1 MIILGLNIHHPN
13 ASACIIKDGKLMFF
27 IEEERILRI
36 KNWDGFPK
44 NSIEK
49 CLNFCGLKI
58 DDVDKIVINSNPRS
72 NLKKK
77 IQFIFKNFYNIELY
91 KDRLSSFLKK
101 KSINQLLN
109 KNIINVDHHLSHISS
124 SAFISNFE
132 EATCLSLDGFGD
144 FCSGAVGKYKNNKIE
159 IDKRIYFPHSLGV
172 FYHAL
177 TQYLGFTNFGD
188 EYKIM
193 GLSGYGNPTLKSK
206 VYNLIQFDE
215 DNFYKL
221 NLKYFNFFKKNY
233 FNNNGIPEFNKLY
246 SNNIIEIL
254 GPPRKKNEKIT
265 EYHKDLACSLQTVYE
280 EIFFK
285 ILNKIYKKYK
295 QKKLCFAGG
304 CALNSLAN
312 GKIYE
317 NTDFEKV
324 FIPAFPGDSGGAIG
338 AALYNFYTNKDKTT
352 YIDNTSPFLGSSYSN
367 DEILEAIKNQLNEK
381 ELFVIKYFKEKK
393 EIINYCANLIT
404 QNKIVGWFQ
413 GRMEAGARALGNRS
427 LLANPTNPNIKD
439 VINSKIK
446 IREMFRPF
454 APSVLEEHA
463 STYFE
468 YHQNVDYMSMV
479 YKIKSEKMKKIPAV
493 CHVDGTGRLQTV
505 NEKNNLIFYNLIKEI
520 YNINGIPMVLN
531 TSLNENEPIVMTP
544 KHAINLFLRTS
555 MDAMAIE
562 NYLIIR
568 K

>member
-13 ASACIIKDGKLMFF
+13 ASACIVKDGKLMFF
-27 IEEERILRI
+27 VEEERILRI

-49 CLNFCGLKI
+49 CLDFCDIKI
-58 DDVDKIVINSNPRS
+58 DDIDHVVVNSNPSS
-72 NLKKK
+72 NIKNK
-77 IQFIFKNFYNIELY
+77 IFFIFKNFYNISLY
-91 KDRLSSFLKK
+91 KDRFDSFLKK
-101 KSINQLLN
+101 KSVKKILN
-109 KNIINVDHHLSHISS
+109 RDIIKIDHHLSHISS

-144 FCSGAVGKYKNNKIE
+144 FCSGAVGKYENNKIKIE
-159 IDKRIYFPHSLGV
+159 KRIYFPDSLGV

-177 TQYLGFTNFGD
+177 TQFLGFTNFGD
-188 EYKIM
+188 EYKVM
-193 GLSGYGNPTLKSK
+193 GLSGYGKPSLKSK
-206 VYNLIQFDE
+206 IYNLIKFDE
-215 DNFYKL
+215 INLYKL

-233 FNNNGIPEFNKLY
+233 FNNSGVPEFNKLY
-246 SNNIIEIL
+246 SENIIELL
-254 GPPRKKNEKIT
+254 GAPRKKNDQIT
-265 EYHKDLACSLQTVYE
+265 EYHKDLACSLQAVYE

-285 ILNKIYKKYK
+285 ILNKIYKNYK
-295 QKKLCFAGG
+295 QKKLCLAGG

-317 NTDFEKV
+317 NTDFENV
-324 FIPAFPGDSGGAIG
+324 FIPPYPGDSGGAIG
-338 AALYNFYTNKDKTT
+338 AAMFKFYKDKDKIKS
-352 YIDNTSPFLGSSYSN
+352 IDNTSPYLGDSYKN
-367 DEILEAIKNQLNEK
+367 DEIENCIKNQ
-381 ELFVIKYFKEKK
+381 VKEKDK
-393 EIINYCANLIT
+393 FEIIFFKNKDEMLKFCAEIIS
-404 QNKIVGWFQ
+404 QNKILGWFQ

-427 LLANPTNPNIKD
+427 LLANPSNPNMKD
-439 VINSKIK
+439 IINSKIK

-463 STYFE
+463 REYFN
-468 YHQNVDYMSMV
+468 YHEGVDYMSMV
-479 YKIKSEKMKKIPAV
+479 YKIKSDKMKKIPAV

-505 NEKNNLIFYNLIKEI
+505 SKKINPVFYSLIKEI

-544 KHAINLFLRTS
+544 EHAINLFLRTS
-555 MDAMAIE
+555 MDAIAIE
-562 NYLIIR
+562 DYLILR